1 MPDFHAAET
10 VGVLDTDAADRSSVL
25 LDEHWRVAL
34 DKRKIEPYGTE
45 TQQVEPLP
53 YNPQQPDLG

>member
-34 DKRKIEPYGTE
+34 DKRKIEP
-45 TQQVEPLP
+45 
-53 YNPQQPDLG
+53 